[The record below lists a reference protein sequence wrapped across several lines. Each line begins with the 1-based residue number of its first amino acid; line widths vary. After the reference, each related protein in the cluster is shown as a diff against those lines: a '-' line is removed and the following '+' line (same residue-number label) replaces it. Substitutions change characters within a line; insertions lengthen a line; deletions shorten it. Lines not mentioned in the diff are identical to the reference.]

1 MIETQDNIPTSKMGR
16 AMKLVGAGA
25 KVGGNYLKYYAK
37 KTINSD
43 TTKEELHTDNA
54 NDIYQ
59 SLSQLKGSA
68 LKVAQMLSM
77 DKNLLPRAYTDKFAM
92 SQYSAPPMSGPLVVR
107 TFQKSV
113 GKSPFDVF
121 DQFETQCT
129 AAASIGQVHKAQKD
143 GKTLAVKVQYPG
155 ISNSI
160 QSDLRMVKPVANAMF
175 GLPEKEMQK
184 YFQEV
189 EEKLLEETNY
199 TLELRQSQEISTTC
213 TNIPDIFFPVYYPEY
228 CSSKVLV
235 MDWLEGDHLK
245 EFLDKKP
252 SQEVKNRVAQAL
264 WDFYNHQ
271 LHTALAIHADP
282 HPGNFLLQEDGRVG
296 VIDFGC
302 VKVVPEDFYYHYFPL
317 LVPEIRNNQ
326 AVVDQL
332 LSHIEII
339 FPQDSPAVKVE
350 LQTAFLEMTALL
362 SRPFETPEFKFTHG
376 FIDEIYEKGE
386 EIYQIPEVKRP
397 TQPRGSKH
405 ALYVNRT
412 YFGIYSMMADLQ
424 AEIST
429 HADLWS
435 DKLKSHWGLEKA

>member
-37 KTINSD
+37 KTINSE
-43 TTKEELHTDNA
+43 TTKEELHNDNA
-54 NDIYQ
+54 TDIYQ
-59 SLSQLKGSA
+59 SLSKLKGSA

-77 DKNLLPRAYTDKFAM
+77 DKSLLPRAYTDKFAM
-92 SQYSAPPMSGPLVVR
+92 SQYSAPPMSGPLVIR
-107 TFQKSV
+107 AFQKSV

-129 AAASIGQVHKAQKD
+129 AAASIGQVHKAKKD

-155 ISNSI
+155 ISESI
-160 QSDLRMVKPVANAMF
+160 KSDLRMVKPVANAMF

-189 EEKLLEETNY
+189 EEKLIEETNY
-199 TLELRQSQEISTTC
+199 TLELQRSQEISTTC

-228 CSSKVLV
+228 SSSKVLV

-317 LVPEIRNNQ
+317 LVPEIRINQ

-362 SRPFETPEFKFTHG
+362 SRPFESSKFQFTHE
-376 FIDEIYEKGE
+376 FIDEIYAKGE

-435 DKLKSHWGLEKA
+435 GKLMSHWGLGKA

>member
-1 MIETQDNIPTSKMGR
+1 MINTQDKIPTGKVER

-25 KVGGNYLKYYAK
+25 KIGGNYLKYYAK
-37 KTINSD
+37 KTIKGEVS
-43 TTKEELHTDNA
+43 KEELHQNNA
-54 NDIYQ
+54 NDVYE
-59 SLSQLKGSA
+59 SLSHLKGSA

-77 DKNLLPRAYTDKFAM
+77 DKNLLPRAYTDKFAL

-113 GKSPFDVF
+113 GRSPYEVF
-121 DQFETQCT
+121 DQFDSQCA

-143 GKTLAVKVQYPG
+143 GKELAVKIQYPG
-155 ISNSI
+155 IADSI
-160 QSDLRMVKPVANAMF
+160 QSDLKMVKPVANAMF

-199 TLELRQSQEISTTC
+199 QLELQRSQEIALAC
-213 TNIPDIFFPVYYPEY
+213 ANVADVFFPKYYPEY
-228 CSSKVLV
+228 SSNKVLV
-235 MDWLEGDHLK
+235 MDWLQGDHLK
-245 EFLDKKP
+245 EFLSKNP
-252 SQEVKNRVAQAL
+252 SQQVKNRVAQAL

-271 LHTALAIHADP
+271 LHAELAIHADP
-282 HPGNFLLQEDGRVG
+282 HPGNFLLQPDGRVG

-317 LVPEIRNNQ
+317 LVPEIRQNQ
-326 AVVDQL
+326 AVIDKL
-332 LSHIEII
+332 LAHIEII
-339 FPQDSPAVKVE
+339 FPQDSDAVKME
-350 LQTAFLEMTALL
+350 LQTAFLEMTSLL
-362 SRPFETPEFKFTHG
+362 SRPFESPRFQFTHE
-376 FIDEIYEKGE
+376 FIDEIYAKGE

-412 YFGIYSMMADLQ
+412 YFGIYSMMADLN
-424 AEIST
+424 ASIDTNSHT
-429 HADLWS
+429 WS
-435 DKLKSHWGLEKA
+435 HNLINYWKLRA

>member
-37 KTINSD
+37 KTINSE
-43 TTKEELHTDNA
+43 TTKEELHNDNA
-54 NDIYQ
+54 TDIYQ
-59 SLSQLKGSA
+59 SLSKLKGSA

-129 AAASIGQVHKAQKD
+129 AAASIGQVHKAIKD

-155 ISNSI
+155 ISDSI

-199 TLELRQSQEISTTC
+199 TLELKQSQEISTTC

-376 FIDEIYEKGE
+376 FIDEIYAKGE